1 MAEEIFTPGVGKKA
15 CSASREQLLAKMD
28 KLAASTAEISALKDE
43 YKNLAESSITTLRI
57 LKELCETQQELIIR
71 MTDVLNQEESK

>member
-1 MAEEIFTPGVGKKA
+1 
-15 CSASREQLLAKMD
+15 MD

-71 MTDVLNQEESK
+71 MTDVLNQEDK

>member
-15 CSASREQLLAKMD
+15 CSASRGQLLAKMD
-28 KLAASTAEISALKDE
+28 KLAASTVEISALKDE

-71 MTDVLNQEESK
+71 MTDVLNQEEGK